1 MRLWHGIC
9 IGVLVATTAM
19 AQGAGQR
26 TPQAGAPLASALD
39 GTFAPHAMPKLG
51 GGIEGFNV
59 DLAEEIGR
67 RLGRPVTIDS
77 LGFAGLI
84 PALNAGRYDFIAA
97 PTTVTAQ
104 RSQNLLFSEP
114 YLDTNMQFVVLRG
127 VTLTSLE
134 QLRGQTISVNKGSL
148 YDTWAQANAERYG
161 FRISAF
167 DTQTD
172 AIQDVIARRSFAN
185 LAGNTA
191 LAFAVRRLPALQL
204 GLEIETGQYWSIP
217 VRRDNP
223 ALRDDI
229 DWAIECM
236 KRDGVIA
243 RLYEKWFG
251 VAPRPGAAAVTLF
264 AGRGTPGFDGYDP
277 TPQSRPCG

>member
-9 IGVLVATTAM
+9 VGVLLATTAL
-19 AQGAGQR
+19 AQGTTQG
-26 TPQAGAPLASALD
+26 TGSTAPLASALD

-148 YDTWAQANAERYG
+148 YDTWAQENAQRYG
-161 FRISAF
+161 FRVNAF

-204 GLEIETGQYWSIP
+204 GLELETGQYWSIP

-223 ALRDDI
+223 QLRDDI

-251 VAPRPGAAAVTLF
+251 IAPRSGAASVTVF
-264 AGRGTPGFDGYDP
+264 PGRGTPGFDGFDP
-277 TPQSRPCG
+277 TPQSRPCS

>member
-1 MRLWHGIC
+1 MRIWQ
-9 IGVLVATTAM
+9 GVCAGLLLVSSAM
-19 AQGAGQR
+19 AQTA
-26 TPQAGAPLASALD
+26 PAPLSSALD

-67 RLGRPVTIDS
+67 RLGRPVTIDA

-104 RSQNLLFSEP
+104 RSENLLFSEP
-114 YLDTNMQFVVLRG
+114 YLNTNMQFAVLRG
-127 VTLTSLE
+127 ATLTDLE

-148 YDTWAQANAERYG
+148 YDTWAQQNAQRYG
-161 FRISAF
+161 FRVNTF
-167 DTQTD
+167 DTQSD

-204 GLEIETGQYWSIP
+204 ALELETGQYWSIP
-217 VRRDNP
+217 VRRDNRE
-223 ALRDDI
+223 LRDQI

-236 KRDGVIA
+236 KRDGAIA
-243 RLYEKWFG
+243 RIYEKWFG
-251 VAPRPGAAAVTLF
+251 VAPRPGSAPVTIF
-264 AGRGTPGFDGYDP
+264 EGRGTPGFDGFDP